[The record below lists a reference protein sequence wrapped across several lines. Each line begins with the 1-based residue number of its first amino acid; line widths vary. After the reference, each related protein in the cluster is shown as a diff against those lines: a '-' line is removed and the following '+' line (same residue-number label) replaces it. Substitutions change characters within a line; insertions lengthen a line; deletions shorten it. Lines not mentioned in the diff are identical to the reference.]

1 MTSEE
6 EKRREEENRRFL
18 KRLLDSEAET
28 RADAPVD
35 GEDDEAV
42 DPNATTK
49 ASPAQRTSAAPRI
62 DLDENNMPLPRRV
75 DEYDLEGTRVSPVAY
90 ESPSRP
96 RPAQGT
102 QTRVARP
109 VQPPIAGTPTATD
122 WRSGWGGCLI
132 RGFLVALFGIVVLT
146 IIGGSGLLFAY
157 YSIARTLPSVED
169 LQNRASQFETT
180 RILDRNGNPLYEILD
195 PTAGR
200 RTYVTL
206 DKISPVLIAATIQ
219 HADHSPHGAFEQ
231 FAVWNSIEG
240 AVVNGR
246 QAFGHVPCIRIL
258 PAAHVARIGDGSSQQ
273 EHQ

>member
-6 EKRREEENRRFL
+6 EKRREAENRQFL
-18 KRLLDSEAET
+18 ERLLDSEGET

-35 GEDDEAV
+35 AEDDEAV
-42 DPNATTK
+42 DPNETTK

-96 RPAQGT
+96 RPAQGR
-102 QTRVARP
+102 QTHVARP
-109 VQPPIAGTPTATD
+109 VQAPIAGTPAATD

-157 YSIARTLPSVED
+157 YSI
-169 LQNRASQFETT
+169 
-180 RILDRNGNPLYEILD
+180 EI
-195 PTAGR
+195 GR
-200 RTYVTL
+200 
-206 DKISPVLIAATIQ
+206 
-219 HADHSPHGAFEQ
+219 
-231 FAVWNSIEG
+231 
-240 AVVNGR
+240 
-246 QAFGHVPCIRIL
+246 
-258 PAAHVARIGDGSSQQ
+258 AHV
-273 EHQ
+273 